1 MAPRALDRPR
11 DTRPVPR
18 LGAVEDPHG
27 EAPALGKDQT
37 SVAFLSRFPR
47 PAPQSPPVP
56 PGPGPSVGHN
66 SGDQPRAGPPRLPAA
81 PSNGPFSS
89 GPPWT
94 PPRSFRGRTVPAP
107 VRDPGPRPRSALR
120 ARVGSG
126 ISRRPRGRAPVTEAS
141 PAPPLG
147 RAHGTPPLTMATNMD
162 ENQPTDQ

>member
-11 DTRPVPR
+11 DTQPVPR

-37 SVAFLSRFPR
+37 LVAFPVGSRMPG
-47 PAPQSPPVP
+47 PPVP
-56 PGPGPSVGHN
+56 AGPGPSVGHN
-66 SGDQPRAGPPRLPAA
+66 SGDRPRAGPPRLPVA
-81 PSNGPFSS
+81 PSNGSFSS

-94 PPRSFRGRTVPAP
+94 PPCSFRGRTVPAP

-141 PAPPLG
+141 PAPPPG
-147 RAHGTPPLTMATNMD
+147 RAHGTPPLTVATNMD